1 MKRSLAIL
9 LAVCMLAALLSG
21 CGAAPAEKEKLQIV
35 TTFFPIYDWTK
46 NLLGDRADEVDL
58 IMLLDDGV
66 DMHSFQPSVGD
77 MLKMTECDL
86 LIYVG
91 GESDEWIDEALKANP
106 NPKRT
111 ALRLM
116 DVLGERALE
125 EELVEGMEG
134 EAEDT
139 PDEHIWL
146 SLKNAALCCAAIRD
160 ALTAVDG
167 EHARS
172 YEAAYAVYASKLETL
187 DAAYQAALDAAPQ
200 HTLLVADR
208 FPFRYLVEDYGLD
221 YYAAFSGCSAETE
234 ASFATVVFL
243 SDKLNELGLKHICVI
258 ETSDGRLAETV
269 IRTAE
274 RGDVCVL
281 TLHSMQGAVGGES
294 YLSLMEKNLD
304 VLREAL
310 N

>member
-1 MKRSLAIL
+1 MKRTLAFL
-9 LAVCMLAALLSG
+9 LAVCLLAALLTG
-21 CGAAPAEKEKLQIV
+21 CGAAPAEKEKPRIV
-35 TTFFPIYDWTK
+35 TTIFPIYDWTK

-66 DMHSFQPSVGD
+66 DMHSFQPSVAD
-77 MLKMTECDL
+77 MVTLTDCDL
-86 LIYVG
+86 VIYVG
-91 GESDEWIDEALKANP
+91 GESDEWIEEALDSNP
-106 NPKRT
+106 NPKR
-111 ALRLM
+111 AELRLM
-116 DVLGERALE
+116 DALGGRTLTE
-125 EELVEGMEG
+125 EMVEGMEG

-146 SLKNAALCCAAIRD
+146 SLTNAGLCCEAIRD
-160 ALTAVDG
+160 ALVRLDG

-172 YEAAYAVYASKLETL
+172 YEAACAVYASKLEAL
-187 DAAYQAALDAAPQ
+187 DSNYRAALEAAPK
-200 HTLLVADR
+200 HTLLFADR
-208 FPFRYLVEDYGLD
+208 FPFRYLTEDYGLD

-243 SDKLNELGLKHICVI
+243 AGKLNELGLKHICVI
-258 ETSDGRLAETV
+258 ETSDGRLADTV

-274 RGDVCVL
+274 RADVGVL
-281 TLHSMQGAVGGES
+281 TLCSMQGSVGDES

-304 VLREAL
+304 VLKEAL